1 MSAHVLVRRSWLA
14 GGWKWW
20 CIDETCTGYSWVTWH
35 DTHAEALAAACEHV
49 RRAIEPHR
57 GQR

>member
-1 MSAHVLVRRSWLA
+1 MSAHIIVRRSSSVS
-14 GGWKWW
+14 GWKWW
-20 CIDETCTGYSWVTWH
+20 CIDETCAGYFLGTRH
-35 DTHAEALAAACEHV
+35 GTHAEALAAACEHV

>member
-1 MSAHVLVRRSWLA
+1 MSAHVLVRRSWLV

-20 CIDETCTGYSWVTWH
+20 CIDEMCTGYFWTSTWH

-49 RRAIEPHR
+49 RRATR
-57 GQR
+57 